1 MREGIPG
8 AKTRMG
14 PLVRRVCPERAA
26 FPGIR
31 SPARW
36 GQTRPT
42 LRFMGSLHAIPCADW
57 HDEPLMMK
65 TLPLT
70 PALSPGE
77 RENRRQ
83 LLCNLRLMG
92 RRTGVVNCFW
102 KRGSRMAMAI
112 LGMECRGGRRRSSR
126 QRQIQATRLVAVRFD
141 SGRSF
146 LFSILSFTHPI

>member
-1 MREGIPG
+1 MIGPTAEPRGAGMREGIPG

-14 PLVRRVCPERAA
+14 PLNTILVGRVCPERAA
-26 FPGIR
+26 FLGIR

-57 HDEPLMMK
+57 HHEPLMRK
-65 TLPLT
+65 TPPLT

-83 LLCNLRLMG
+83 LLCNRRLMG
-92 RRTGVVNCFW
+92 R
-102 KRGSRMAMAI
+102 
-112 LGMECRGGRRRSSR
+112 
-126 QRQIQATRLVAVRFD
+126 
-141 SGRSF
+141 
-146 LFSILSFTHPI
+146 